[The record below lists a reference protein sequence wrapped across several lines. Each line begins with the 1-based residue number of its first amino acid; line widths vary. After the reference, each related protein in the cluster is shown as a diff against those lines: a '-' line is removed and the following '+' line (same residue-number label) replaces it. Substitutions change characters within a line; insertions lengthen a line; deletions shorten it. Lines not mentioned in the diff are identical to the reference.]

1 MDTIDIA
8 DMAFSL
14 ASSASSADVLSK
26 PVNDVVN
33 ELASSIPDVNKV
45 VSSVTDIGEYPDFG
59 INIYVIIGFILLIGG
74 LFLYNYFANRAKKV
88 TFNENVDNYYNDTS

>member
-8 DMAFSL
+8 DIAFSL
-14 ASSASSADVLSK
+14 ASSADVLST

-59 INIYVIIGFILLIGG
+59 INIYLIIGFILLIGG

>member
-8 DMAFSL
+8 DIAFSL
-14 ASSASSADVLSK
+14 ASSADVLST

-33 ELASSIPDVNKV
+33 ELASSIPDVNNV

-74 LFLYNYFANRAKKV
+74 LFLYNYFANRAKRV
-88 TFNENVDNYYNDTS
+88 TFNENVDNYNNDNS

>member
-8 DMAFSL
+8 DIAFSL
-14 ASSASSADVLSK
+14 ASSADVLST

-59 INIYVIIGFILLIGG
+59 INIYLIIGFILLIGG

-88 TFNENVDNYYNDTS
+88 TFNENVDNYYNETS